1 MTKYTA
7 AFTGLFILGA
17 GTGALLG
24 LTLPA
29 LFRRRRERDQA
40 RRQLQCEAAS
50 LRRDRDLDALRSDI
64 GRLFARQTTGS

>member
-7 AFTGLFILGA
+7 AFTGLFILGV

-50 LRRDRDLDALRSDI
+50 LRRDLDALRGDI
-64 GRLFARQTTGS
+64 GRLFARQTPGS